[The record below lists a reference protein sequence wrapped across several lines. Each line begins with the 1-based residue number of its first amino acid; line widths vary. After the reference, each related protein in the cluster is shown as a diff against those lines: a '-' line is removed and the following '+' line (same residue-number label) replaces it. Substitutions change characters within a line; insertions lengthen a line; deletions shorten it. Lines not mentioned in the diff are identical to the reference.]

1 MMNAS
6 IDDLYSLMKIKKR
19 KPPGRL
25 SPDNRAETNLPPIK
39 KTRRRKQGPIM
50 DAKNLV
56 KQGLGALT
64 PEDIQLGVASAAV
77 WFGNTRLNE
86 PD

>member
-1 MMNAS
+1 
-6 IDDLYSLMKIKKR
+6 
-19 KPPGRL
+19 
-25 SPDNRAETNLPPIK
+25 
-39 KTRRRKQGPIM
+39 M

-56 KQGLGALT
+56 EQGLGALT